1 MKYSKLIT
9 IGFLPIMWTIYLLF
23 ELITG
28 RIENN
33 NVIIGNIILTILFT
47 FIGYLI
53 YLVSNKFPHG
63 ITTKQS
69 VSTFSILMIVDQAIK
84 LIIKHFFFN
93 GYFEI
98 ISDFLSFSPIINSTG
113 SWLNARFGT
122 GISFSLLNLINILA
136 LFLFFELYRYVLSNN
151 KKCFYNDMCF
161 LFIFSGALCSL
172 IDKVFYGGSL
182 DFIGIGN
189 LFVADIKDI
198 YINIGILFFLVAIY
212 NGGYL
217 NSNDDTTL
225 KDDFKSVHSFLSF
238 IILDVFKIRKK
249 R

>member
-9 IGFLPIMWTIYLLF
+9 IGFLPIMWTIYLIF
-23 ELITG
+23 EFSTG
-28 RIENN
+28 RIGSNN
-33 NVIIGNIILTILFT
+33 IIIGNIVLTILFT
-47 FIGYLI
+47 FVGYLI
-53 YLVSNKFPHG
+53 YLVSNKFPYG

-69 VSTFSILMIVDQAIK
+69 ISTFSFLVIVDQGLK
-84 LIIKHFFFN
+84 LIINNFFFN
-93 GYFEI
+93 RYFDI

-136 LFLFFELYRYVLSNN
+136 LFLFLELYRYVLYKN
-151 KKCFYNDMCF
+151 KKSFYFDMCF
-161 LFIFSGALCSL
+161 LFIFCGALCSL
-172 IDKVFYGGSL
+172 IDKLFYGGSL

-198 YINIGILFFLVAIY
+198 YINIGILFFLVAIS
-212 NGGYL
+212 NAGYL

-225 KDDFKSVHSFLSF
+225 KDDFKNVQLFLSF
-238 IILDVFKIRKK
+238 AIQDVFRITKK
-249 R
+249 K

>member
-9 IGFLPIMWTIYLLF
+9 IGFLPIIWTIYFLF

-28 RIENN
+28 TIGNYN
-33 NVIIGNIILTILFT
+33 YIIGNIILILLFA

-53 YLVSNKFPHG
+53 YLISNQFPQG

-69 VSTFSILMIVDQAIK
+69 ILTFFILLLIDQGIK
-84 LIIKHFFFN
+84 FIIKSFYFNAHFK
-93 GYFEI
+93 I
-98 ISDFLSFSPIINSTG
+98 ISDFLSFSPIINSKG

-122 GISFSLLNLINILA
+122 GISFSLLNIINIFA
-136 LFLFFELYRYVLSNN
+136 LFFFFELYRYVLSKN
-151 KKCFYNDMCF
+151 KESFFNDMCF
-161 LFIFSGALCSL
+161 IFVFCGALCSL
-172 IDKVFYGGSL
+172 IDKLFYGGSL

-212 NGGYL
+212 NAGYL
-217 NSNDDTTL
+217 TTNDDTTF
-225 KDDFKSVHSFLSF
+225 KDDFKSILSFLCF
-238 IILDVFKIRKK
+238 IKQDVLKIKK
-249 R
+249 RL

>member
-1 MKYSKLIT
+1 MKYSKFIT
-9 IGFLPIMWTIYLLF
+9 IGFLPIIWTIYFLF

-33 NVIIGNIILTILFT
+33 NILIGNIILIILFS

-53 YLVSNKFPHG
+53 YLLSIKFPKG
-63 ITTKQS
+63 LTSKQTI
-69 VSTFSILMIVDQAIK
+69 STFFILMFLDQGIK
-84 LIIKHFFFN
+84 IIINNLYFN
-93 GYFEI
+93 RYFEI
-98 ISDFLSFSPIINSTG
+98 INDFLSFSPIINSKG

-136 LFLFFELYRYVLSNN
+136 LLFFLELYRYILS
-151 KKCFYNDMCF
+151 KKEKSFFNDMCF

-172 IDKVFYGGSL
+172 IDKIFYGGSL

-198 YINIGILFFLVAIY
+198 YINIGILFFSVTIY
-212 NGGYL
+212 NSGYL
-217 NSNDDTTL
+217 TTNNDTTL
-225 KDDFKSVHSFLSF
+225 KEDLTSIQSFLSF
-238 IILDVFKIRKK
+238 IKQDILKIK
-249 R
+249 RTK